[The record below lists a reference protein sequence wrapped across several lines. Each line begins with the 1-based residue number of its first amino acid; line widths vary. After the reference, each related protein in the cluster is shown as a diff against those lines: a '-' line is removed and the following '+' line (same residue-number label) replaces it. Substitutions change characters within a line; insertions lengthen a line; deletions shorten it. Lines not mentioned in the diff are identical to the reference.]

1 MIGEYF
7 RLLAPA
13 PHRMDGQLE
22 KELMGKKMDRIPFFR
37 LEKMVDSD
45 LEMRPEMG
53 LYLHSL
59 MPAGLVPL
67 LGIYPREFD

>member
-1 MIGEYF
+1 MWEYVS
-7 RLLAPA
+7 LLK

-22 KELMGKKMDRIPFFR
+22 KELIHLMGKKMDRIPLNR

-45 LEMRPEMG
+45 LEMG

-67 LGIYPREFD
+67 LGRYPRGFD